1 MKKTLVGILIVCCV
15 GVSSGLGAT
24 DAASQKTWGLAI
36 GISDYT
42 LPELRLKWADKD
54 AIEFSTFLRYT
65 LGLPE
70 DQYRILKN
78 REATRDNI
86 REAFGWL
93 SLVAE
98 PTDRVYIFY
107 SGHGKDDSP
116 IVPYDVEQA
125 FPLDL
130 IKKALKKID
139 AKDIVFFADAC
150 YSGRIAENGAKTIIG
165 RENMTG
171 LNQTTIR
178 NLALAN
184 EGTVIMTSADGIQ
197 EAYERDGQKNGLF
210 TYHLMNT
217 LMDPSIHP
225 AVDLDQNNE
234 VTLYEIY
241 QNVRYLVSSESQQ
254 DPQLSSPDVAKNI
267 VLFSLS
273 SETASPEGDAT
284 SPSVTASTSKSM
296 GSGTKAA
303 LGIGAAAAIGGGIAL
318 AVSSGGSSDPAPTP
332 TPDPGGPENLEATL
346 IISPSV
352 QETCGSVL
360 NSLYVTNLTPNDILV
375 ERIDYEEQLLLD
387 EPPTSCKQGRRGSF
401 WPDVTTVRS
410 AQWALIRQWEHESY
424 PCNEC
429 PYTRFSECSYLMRY
443 TVNTSIGPVE
453 VEPVTSFVN
462 NGENFCS
469 SNPSI
474 PTSATPL
481 PTPTPTAEAGP

>member
-1 MKKTLVGILIVCCV
+1 MKNILLAGILVVCCA
-15 GVSSGLGAT
+15 GISCSSLEAT
-24 DAASQKTWGLAI
+24 ETASRKTWGLAI
-36 GISDYT
+36 GISDYS

-70 DQYRILKN
+70 NQYRILKN

-86 REAFGWL
+86 QEAFGWL
-93 SLVAE
+93 SLLAE
-98 PTDRVYIFY
+98 PKDRVYIFY

-116 IVPYDVEQA
+116 IVPYNIDQT
-125 FPLDL
+125 FPLSL
-130 IKKALKKID
+130 IKKALRKID
-139 AKDIVFFADAC
+139 AKEIIFFADAC
-150 YSGRIAENGAKTIIG
+150 YSGRIAENDAKTIIG

-171 LNQTTIR
+171 IHQATIQQI
-178 NLALAN
+178 AQAN

-210 TYHLMNT
+210 TYHLMHT

-254 DPQLSSPDVAKNI
+254 DPQLSSPDAAKKI

-273 SETASPEGDAT
+273 PDADAPIGQMTPSPVP
-284 SPSVTASTSKSM
+284 SPAPPTRM
-296 GSGTKAA
+296 GSGTKVA
-303 LGIGAAAAIGGGIAL
+303 LGVGAAVVIGGGVAL
-318 AVSSGGSSDPAPTP
+318 AVNSKGDSGPAPTP
-332 TPDPGGPENLEATL
+332 TPDPDGPGNLKATL
-346 IISPSV
+346 IISPIV
-352 QETCGSVL
+352 QESCGGVT
-360 NSLYVTNLTPNDILV
+360 NSLYVTNLTSRDILV

-410 AQWALIRQWEHESY
+410 AQWALVRQWNHESY
-424 PCNEC
+424 PCDEC
-429 PYTRFSECSYLMRY
+429 PYTRFSECSYLMKY
-443 TVNTSIGPVE
+443 TVNTSVGSIE
-453 VEPVTSFVN
+453 AEPITTFVH
-462 NGENFCS
+462 NGENFC
-469 SNPSI
+469 PSGSLGPI
-474 PTSATPL
+474 A
-481 PTPTPTAEAGP
+481 PTPTPTPASGP